1 MSPLEE
7 NGVAVPEEASAKEPT
22 LQRAFAEEY
31 RAQAHRM
38 VDFIADYYRDLETCP
53 VMSAVQV
60 LLYDYPAYLL
70 SYVCECSS
78 ACWWDFTRIPCQIS
92 YPRARGR
99 SCLVHCSLAAPD
111 SIMIA
116 TRRHLES

>member
-38 VDFIADYYRDLETCP
+38 VDFIADYYRDLETFP
-53 VMSAVQV
+53 VMSAVQAGSLSV
-60 LLYDYPAYLL
+60 NRETPREDFGWGLDLAEVMGRGAILWLPHPAL
-70 SYVCECSS
+70 
-78 ACWWDFTRIPCQIS
+78 
-92 YPRARGR
+92 
-99 SCLVHCSLAAPD
+99 
-111 SIMIA
+111 
-116 TRRHLES
+116 